1 MFKEIT
7 KEFDKLCDSLRKI
20 KWLSHVPGFR
30 SGSASHMLIAF
41 AYYIITFFISA
52 VSGSFLL
59 PAVMFWSAPFIVTS
73 IIDACRYKKY
83 KGMISIPI
91 CLAATIIAAAMT
103 GSSVKPIEIH
113 IAENEII
120 FDDINQSHEIAYTVV
135 PGNADKANI
144 ELVSENEAVANFEN
158 NSLLSKSEG
167 ETTVYAK
174 LKNSDVTSE
183 KIHVVVHDK
192 AAEAE
197 REEQA
202 RAAQAEREAQEKAA
216 EEARQKAE
224 QEAQAQKE
232 AEAAQKE
239 AEKAQAQKE
248 AEESAKQEAE
258 SSAEQNSAQDSD
270 ADSASADTVYVGK
283 TGNKYHR
290 KSCSTLKGKGRAI
303 SLEDA
308 KAEGRQ
314 PCKRCY

>member
-83 KGMISIPI
+83 KGMLSIPI

-239 AEKAQAQKE
+239 AE
-248 AEESAKQEAE
+248 ESAKQEAE
-258 SSAEQNSAQDSD
+258 SSAEQNSAQNSD
-270 ADSASADTVYVGK
+270 ADSAPADTVYVGK

>member
-83 KGMISIPI
+83 KGMLSIPI

-144 ELVSENEAVANFEN
+144 ELVSENEAVTNFEN

-239 AEKAQAQKE
+239 AE
-248 AEESAKQEAE
+248 ESAKQEAE
-258 SSAEQNSAQDSD
+258 SSTEQNSAQDSD

-308 KAEGRQ
+308 KAAGRQ

>member
-83 KGMISIPI
+83 KGMLSIPI

-120 FDDINQSHEIAYTVV
+120 FDDINKSHEIAYTVV
-135 PGNADKANI
+135 TGNADKANI

-239 AEKAQAQKE
+239 AE
-248 AEESAKQEAE
+248 ESAKQEAE
-258 SSAEQNSAQDSD
+258 SSAEQNSAQNSD
-270 ADSASADTVYVGK
+270 ADSAPGDTVYVGK